1 MRQKNYILVV
11 VFILSCGVTTPG
23 LALDDFRAAGAL
35 LFSGEGQSRQVLL
48 VKHHSRSWYEMPGGR
63 RQFASTTLEE
73 QGTVSETA
81 YETAIRECHEESRAV
96 LSLMHL
102 RDSINPAHQLRDGS
116 FVYFVGKIDRIAPD
130 ALRQVT
136 IPRGSGAFG
145 EIADYAWV
153 DVDVVL
159 VSEGDLVTDAEGRS
173 IRIRPQLKPRLLR
186 AREKGWL

>member
-1 MRQKNYILVV
+1 VRQKNFFLVV
-11 VFILSCGVTTPG
+11 VFILSCGVAAPG
-23 LALDDFRAAGAL
+23 LALDDFKAAGAL
-35 LFSGEGQSRQVLL
+35 LVSGEGQSRQVLL
-48 VKHHSRSWYEMPGGR
+48 VKHHGRSWYEMPGGR
-63 RQFASTTLEE
+63 RKFASAGPGG

-102 RDSINPAHQLRDGS
+102 RDSINPATQLRDGS
-116 FVYFVGKIDRIAPD
+116 FVYFVGKIDRIAAD

-153 DVDVVL
+153 DVDAVL

-186 AREKGWL
+186 ATDKRWL